1 MFEYPDSCP
10 VCGSVK
16 LSSSAVCPDCR
27 AQLDSECFDSFMS
40 RCPVCMYPLLSPLYK
55 CTRCGGAGTFR
66 VYPVADY
73 GGSLGYSVLDSF
85 KFHGHREMAK
95 VGAAYL
101 SRALSALDPEGRAVL
116 VPVPCSRARLR
127 RFGWDQMAEICKAL
141 GRPYA
146 SLLKQRNSSY
156 SIQQKKLDRAG
167 RQAVSEGKFII
178 NPRFRGKMPDK
189 GTKLIVIDDV
199 VTTGSTMNA
208 AITVLREYG
217 YEDVD
222 GAGWFA
228 EL

>member
-16 LSSSAVCPDCR
+16 LSSSAVCPDCQT
-27 AQLDSECFDSFMS
+27 QLDSECFDSFMS
-40 RCPVCMYPLLSPLYK
+40 RCPNCMYPILSPLYK

-95 VGAAYL
+95 VGAFYL
-101 SRALSALDPEGRAVL
+101 SRALSVLDPEGRAVL
-116 VPVPCSRARLR
+116 VPVPCSRVRLR

-146 SLLKQRNSSY
+146 SLLSQRNSAS
-156 SIQQKKLDRAG
+156 SVQQKKLDRAG
-167 RQAVSEGKFII
+167 RQ
-178 NPRFRGKMPDK
+178 DK
-189 GTKLIVIDDV
+189 GTKLIVVDDV

-217 YEDVD
+217 YGDVD